1 MGKAAKRAP
10 FKRVRRKRE
19 IAEEEILAAAS
30 DLLREGEFRSL
41 SVEEVMEHTA
51 MQRPTFYNYFAD
63 RNELVMRLLGRIETQ
78 MMDAS
83 QPWLDAGGPALL
95 ADALDG
101 VVAVYADHGHVLRAA
116 HEASFHD
123 AAVEQYYRHTLL
135 QNFMDGVARRLR
147 AEKRAGNV
155 NVPNPDALA
164 HALLLLNAS
173 MLAERL
179 GQPTPDQP
187 RAVAATIKF
196 IWART
201 IYKRDDLT
209 TVPTG

>member
-1 MGKAAKRAP
+1 VTRAAKTAP
-10 FKRVRRKRE
+10 FKRVRRKPE
-19 IAEEEILAAAS
+19 VAEAEILEAAS
-30 DLLREGEFRSL
+30 DLLHEGDFRSL
-41 SVEEVMEHTA
+41 SVEEVMERTA

-83 QPWLDAGGPALL
+83 QPWLDAGGPPLL

-101 VVAVYADHGHVLRAA
+101 VVAVYAEHGHVLRAA

-123 AAVEQYYRHTLL
+123 EAVEQYYRHTLL

-155 NVPNPDALA
+155 NVPNPEALA
-164 HALLLLNAS
+164 HALLLMNAS
-173 MLAERL
+173 VLAERL
-179 GQPTPDQP
+179 GRPHPDSP

-196 IWART
+196 VWARA
-201 IYKRDDLT
+201 IYDRDDLMSRGT
-209 TVPTG
+209 D